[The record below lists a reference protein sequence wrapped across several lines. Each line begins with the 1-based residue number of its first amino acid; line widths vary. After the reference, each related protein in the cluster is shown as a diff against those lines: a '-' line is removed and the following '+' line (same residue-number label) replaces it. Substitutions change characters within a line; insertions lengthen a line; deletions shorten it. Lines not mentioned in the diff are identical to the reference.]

1 MSNRD
6 QTPQAVVLTEK
17 NKLVNIFVLCFSAF
31 SSEFSY
37 RNLERYLSMCHLLP
51 EGDVFSLVADSR
63 ILNIWQQIQYK
74 THDKASKY
82 GSGWSAVLMVQGLYH
97 GCRKPLPVLL
107 LDRLW
112 LHWWEK
118 AGKLCYTDEKKRVP
132 LTAVSVLDLFIRGPW
147 ADTQVVNY
155 RPRRKINSLP
165 MWTLSYESTNRG
177 QPFEARLFGLDI
189 CTIRKTKMCKQMF
202 QGFVL
207 FWMKVSSSCSGLF

>member
-1 MSNRD
+1 MSFITRRRCV
-6 QTPQAVVLTEK
+6 QFSGWLK
-17 NKLVNIFVLCFSAF
+17 NFEYMATNTRLMIKL
-31 SSEFSY
+31 
-37 RNLERYLSMCHLLP
+37 LSMGVD
-51 EGDVFSLVADSR
+51 EV
-63 ILNIWQQIQYK
+63 QYWWYK
-74 THDKASKY
+74 
-82 GSGWSAVLMVQGLYH
+82 
-97 GCRKPLPVLL
+97 GCTMAAGNPFLFFCWTDCAP
-107 LDRLW
+107 
-112 LHWWEK
+112 
-118 AGKLCYTDEKKRVP
+118 GKLCYTDEKKRVP